1 MRRLFRRRRQLSG
14 KRILLTGASSGIGK
28 CLALQ
33 LAAKGASLVLLARNE
48 DRLSEVAEQIKQ
60 ADLVENCQVVAIIG
74 DVTDP
79 STRHRA
85 LVTCREELGG
95 LDILI
100 NNAGVG
106 AYGRFVEVSP
116 DRLRTLM
123 EVNLFAAA
131 EFIREATPLLRKGN
145 DPAIVN
151 MGSILGCR
159 GIPFS
164 SEYCASKFALHGLSE
179 SIRPE
184 LEKIGIELNL
194 VAPGTTETE
203 FKQNVVDA
211 QGTPPWTRSGGVS
224 ADWVAKRTINALQ
237 KRRRLIIPNPVG
249 RLMVCAN
256 RIAPRL
262 LDRFMSQY
270 G

>member
-1 MRRLFRRRRQLSG
+1 MRRLFRRRRQLDE

-33 LAAKGASLVLLARNE
+33 LAAKCAKLVLMARNE
-48 DRLSEVAEQIKQ
+48 AKLSKVSDAIKQ
-60 ADLVENCQVVAIIG
+60 QGGHAIQVIG
-74 DVTDP
+74 DVTKLED
-79 STRHRA
+79 RA
-85 LVTCREELGG
+85 RGLAACENELGG
-95 LDILI
+95 LDVLI

-116 DRLRTLM
+116 DRLRSLM

-131 EFIREATPLLRKGN
+131 ELIREATPLLRTGN
-145 DPAIVN
+145 DSAIVN
-151 MGSILGCR
+151 IGSILGCR

-184 LEKIGIELNL
+184 LEKIGIELTL

-203 FKQNVVDA
+203 FKQNVVDI
-211 QGTPPWTRSGGVS
+211 QGTPPWSRSGGVS
-224 ADWVAKRTINALQ
+224 ADWVAKRTIGAL
-237 KRRRLIIPNPVG
+237 RRRRRMIIPNPVG

-262 LDRFMSQY
+262 LDRIMTRY